1 MNPSTILRDVSIAD
15 FYGGKNILI
24 TGATGFM
31 GKVLVEKLLRDC
43 RDVKNIYVL
52 VRMKRGG
59 EFNSDE
65 FNSSAMKTFAYFN
78 LLAQQSILFIV
89 IRIMLKTS

>member
-1 MNPSTILRDVSIAD
+1 MDSSNLLRNVSITQ
-15 FYGGKNILI
+15 FYSGKSILI

-43 RDVKNIYVL
+43 GEVKCIYIL

-59 EFNSDE
+59 
-65 FNSSAMKTFAYFN
+65 KG
-78 LLAQQSILFIV
+78 QRQSLY
-89 IRIMLKTS
+89 

>member
-1 MNPSTILRDVSIAD
+1 MDSSKILRNVSISQ
-15 FYGGKNILI
+15 FYGEKNILI

-43 RDVKNIYVL
+43 GQVKCIYIL

-59 EFNSDE
+59 EWR
-65 FNSSAMKTFAYFN
+65 K
-78 LLAQQSILFIV
+78 IL
-89 IRIMLKTS
+89 RPLKKN

>member
-1 MNPSTILRDVSIAD
+1 MELTKTLRDVSIAE

-43 RDVKNIYVL
+43 GDVKCIYIL

-59 EFNSDE
+59 
-65 FNSSAMKTFAYFN
+65 M
-78 LLAQQSILFIV
+78 
-89 IRIMLKTS
+89 

>member
-1 MNPSTILRDVSIAD
+1 MDSKKLLSETSIAE

-31 GKVLVEKLLRDC
+31 GKVMVEKLLREC
-43 RDVKNIYVL
+43 REVQCIYIL

-59 EFNSDE
+59 KGN
-65 FNSSAMKTFAYFN
+65 
-78 LLAQQSILFIV
+78 Q
-89 IRIMLKTS
+89 

>member
-1 MNPSTILRDVSIAD
+1 MDSSEILRNVSIAD

-43 RDVKNIYVL
+43 HDVKVIYIL

-59 EFNSDE
+59 EFS
-65 FNSSAMKTFAYFN
+65 K
-78 LLAQQSILFIV
+78 
-89 IRIMLKTS
+89 

>member
-1 MNPSTILRDVSIAD
+1 MDSSSTLLRNVSIAEW
-15 FYGGKNILI
+15 YAGKTILI

-43 RDVKNIYVL
+43 GGVKCIYVL

-59 EFNSDE
+59 KGETGIFH
-65 FNSSAMKTFAYFN
+65 
-78 LLAQQSILFIV
+78 
-89 IRIMLKTS
+89 KTSLES

>member
-1 MNPSTILRDVSIAD
+1 MDSTSGLRNSSVGE
-15 FYGGKNILI
+15 FYAGKNVLI

-43 RDVKNIYVL
+43 GGVKCIYIL

-59 EFNSDE
+59 K
-65 FNSSAMKTFAYFN
+65 SSSK
-78 LLAQQSILFIV
+78 LW
-89 IRIMLKTS
+89 